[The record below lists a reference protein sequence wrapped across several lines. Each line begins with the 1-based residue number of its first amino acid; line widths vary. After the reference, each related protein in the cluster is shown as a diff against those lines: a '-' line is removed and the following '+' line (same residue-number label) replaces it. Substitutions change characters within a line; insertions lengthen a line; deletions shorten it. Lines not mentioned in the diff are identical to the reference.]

1 MALHA
6 KQTREVL
13 SESRMREICT
23 SGSMSGVW
31 KRSHGRATKAPSD
44 ERGGNRYVRPTAT
57 APHLDSTKL
66 GGKGTSA
73 ARLVVPNEQT
83 LAGVGG
89 RSLQCQL
96 RTSQAGSREIE
107 GEPGKHW
114 SKRPSAGARVRI
126 SATRWTDTGAGA
138 IGIPAGN
145 GRCRIPAQRAAP
157 WLLQDRTGSSVD

>member
-57 APHLDSTKL
+57 APHLDSTIMRH
-66 GGKGTSA
+66 GGSSA
-73 ARLVVPNEQT
+73 PLPFLPRFCCKTRMHLPTELVREFLPCPCPA
-83 LAGVGG
+83 LP
-89 RSLQCQL
+89 
-96 RTSQAGSREIE
+96 SRELR
-107 GEPGKHW
+107 H
-114 SKRPSAGARVRI
+114 RRI
-126 SATRWTDTGAGA
+126 STNA
-138 IGIPAGN
+138 
-145 GRCRIPAQRAAP
+145 
-157 WLLQDRTGSSVD
+157 